1 MPGMIPI
8 DHTGRVALVFG
19 VANHRSLAAAIAEKL
34 HQSGARLVFAY
45 QNERLRDMVDKAT
58 QQIENRELLEC
69 DVTRDEDLERTFSRV
84 KETFGALDFLVHSV
98 AFAQKEDLEGAYRN
112 TSREGF
118 RVALEISAYSLLP
131 MARLA
136 APLMEGRAG
145 SIVTL
150 SYLGAERAVASYNV
164 MGTAKAALEQA
175 VKQLALDLGPSGI
188 RVNAISAGPV
198 NTLAARGISGFR
210 DILKI
215 YEERAPLKRNITP
228 DEVGNA
234 ALFLLSDL
242 ASGITGT
249 TLHVDA
255 GYHVVGY

>member
-1 MPGMIPI
+1 MIPL
-8 DHTGRVALVFG
+8 DHGGRFGLVFG
-19 VANHRSLAAAIAEKL
+19 VANHRSLAMGIAEKL
-34 HQSGARLVFAY
+34 HQSGARLAFTY
-45 QNERLRDMVDKAT
+45 QNERLRDMVEKAT
-58 QQIENRELLEC
+58 QGIEGGLYLEC
-69 DVTRDEDLERTFSRV
+69 DVAKDQDLERTFARV
-84 KETFGALDFLVHSV
+84 KEEFGALDFLVHSV
-98 AFAQKEDLEGAYRN
+98 AFAERKDLEGAYRD

-136 APLMEGRAG
+136 APLMEGRHGA
-145 SIVTL
+145 IVTL

-215 YEERAPLKRNITP
+215 YEERAPLRRNITQE
-228 DEVGNA
+228 EVGNA

-249 TLHVDA
+249 TLHVDC
-255 GYHVVGY
+255 GYHIVGY

>member
-1 MPGMIPI
+1 MYGI
-8 DHTGRVALVFG
+8 DHSGKNAIVFG
-19 VANHRSLAAAIAEKL
+19 VANHRSLGMGIAEAL
-34 HQSGARLVFAY
+34 SASGARLAFAY
-45 QNERLRDMVDKAT
+45 QNERLRDMVVKAVEG
-58 QQIENRELLEC
+58 IPDPLFIEC
-69 DVTRDEDLERTFSRV
+69 DVSRDEDLERAFATFSR
-84 KETFGALDFLVHSV
+84 ERGGLDFLVHSV
-98 AFAQKEDLEGAYRN
+98 AFAQKEDLERSYLE
-112 TSREGF
+112 TSRDGF
-118 RVALEISAYSLLP
+118 RNALEISAYSLIP

-150 SYLGAERAVASYNV
+150 SYLGAERAVRNYNV

-175 VKQLALDLGPSGI
+175 VKQLSLDLGPKNI

-215 YEERAPLKRNITP
+215 YEERAPMRRNITQE
-228 DEVGNA
+228 EVGKA

-242 ASGITGT
+242 SSGITGT
-249 TLHVDA
+249 TLHVDC

>member
-1 MPGMIPI
+1 MLTIN
-8 DHTGRVALVFG
+8 HQGRFGLVFG
-19 VANHRSLAAAIAEKL
+19 VANHRSLAAAIGDKL
-34 HQSGARLVFAY
+34 AASGARLAFAY
-45 QNERLRDMVDKAT
+45 QNERLRDMCDKAT
-58 QQIENRELLEC
+58 QDIPDRTLLEC
-69 DVTRDEDLERTFSRV
+69 DVTRDDDLERTFGRV
-84 KETFGALDFLVHSV
+84 KEEFGGLDFLVHSV
-98 AFAQKEDLEGAYRN
+98 AFAQREDLEGAYRN

-118 RVALEISAYSLLP
+118 RLALEISAYSLLP
-131 MARLA
+131 MSRLA
-136 APLMEGRAG
+136 APLMEGRKG
-145 SIVTL
+145 SIITL

-175 VKQLALDLGPSGI
+175 VKQLALDLGPSNI

-215 YEERAPLKRNITP
+215 YEERAPLHRNITQE
-228 DEVGNA
+228 EVGNA

-249 TLHVDA
+249 TLHVDC
-255 GYHVVGY
+255 GYHIVGY